1 MMQAQISDQ
10 ARLAAHAVNKAGR
23 SAVRLALRSPFSRW
37 MAGVPTAYHL
47 LILPQDLRTGDPSF
61 AVELYD
67 GYFGLAGAAAPIGS
81 ESPFHVRP
89 PSVPWQ
95 RDLYA
100 FVWLRHLH
108 AADDQIARERA
119 RKLTSDWIAFAS
131 GAPALAR
138 ARDITARRVI
148 ALLSH
153 ASFLLDGADPAFYD
167 SVMRMLSRNLHD
179 LSVVYND
186 GPGVGKLR
194 ALAAILL
201 AGLCIAEQE
210 TYLSSYLAAFTSE
223 LEKQVLED
231 GGHTSRDPSDL
242 IELLLELL
250 PLKQCFVARQI
261 EPPLALYT
269 AINRMNAML
278 RFLRLG
284 DGSLAHFN
292 GMGPTLL
299 DQVSTVLA
307 YDDTGGMLSGVI
319 APQSGYARLAAGE
332 VVVIA
337 DAGGPPQ
344 MHLSARAHAGCG
356 SFEMSVGYEPL
367 ITNCGAPL
375 DETGDWYVVS
385 RSTAAHSTLTVDDLS
400 SARLIKSQ
408 ERVAGRELFWLAGP
422 RSVHHD
428 VADSGTALSVRI
440 GHDGYRERF
449 GLLHRRRLT
458 LRKSGLEFEG
468 YDQLSAVGDNAID
481 AKARF
486 AIRFHLHPRVAAQ
499 LSRNTNAVTLTTS
512 GGQVWRFLAEGAE
525 LDIEESIFFADPICL
540 RRSLQIVLKGPCTK
554 ATSVQWKFEKLAQQP
569 RPMIGGDQARRF
581 SRS

>member
-1 MMQAQISDQ
+1 M
-10 ARLAAHAVNKAGR
+10 
-23 SAVRLALRSPFSRW
+23 
-37 MAGVPTAYHL
+37 
-47 LILPQDLRTGDPSF
+47 
-61 AVELYD
+61 
-67 GYFGLAGAAAPIGS
+67 
-81 ESPFHVRP
+81 
-89 PSVPWQ
+89 
-95 RDLYA
+95 
-100 FVWLRHLH
+100 
-108 AADDQIARERA
+108 
-119 RKLTSDWIAFAS
+119 
-131 GAPALAR
+131 
-138 ARDITARRVI
+138 
-148 ALLSH
+148 
-153 ASFLLDGADPAFYD
+153 
-167 SVMRMLSRNLHD
+167 
-179 LSVVYND
+179 
-186 GPGVGKLR
+186 
-194 ALAAILL
+194 
-201 AGLCIAEQE
+201 
-210 TYLSSYLAAFTSE
+210 AAFTAE

-261 EPPLALYT
+261 DPPSALYT
-269 AINRMNAML
+269 AISRMNAML
-278 RFLRLG
+278 RFMRLG

-332 VVVIA
+332 VVIIA

-344 MHLSARAHAGCG
+344 RHLSSRAHAGCG

-375 DETGDWYVVS
+375 DEAGDWYVVS

-408 ERVAGRELFWLAGP
+408 ERIAGRELFWLAGP

-428 VADSGTALSVRI
+428 VADSDTALSVRI
-440 GHDGYRERF
+440 GHDGYREKF

-468 YDQLSAVGDNAID
+468 FDQLSAVGDNAID
-481 AKARF
+481 PKARF

-499 LSRNTNAVTLTTS
+499 LSRNTNAVTLTTN
-512 GGQVWRFLAEGAE
+512 GGQVWRFLAEGGE
-525 LDIEESIFFADPICL
+525 LDVEESIFFADPICL
-540 RRSLQIVLKGPCTK
+540 RRSLQIVLKGPCTR
-554 ATSVQWKFEKLAQQP
+554 ATSIQWKFEKVAQQP
-569 RPMIGGDQARRF
+569 RPVIGGDQVRRF

>member
-1 MMQAQISDQ
+1 MMQGQISDQ
-10 ARLAAHAVNKAGR
+10 ARLAALAFNNAGR
-23 SAVRLALRSPFSRW
+23 SALRLALRSPFSRW

-81 ESPFHVRP
+81 ESPFHVLA

-95 RDLYA
+95 KDLYA
-100 FVWLRHLH
+100 FAWLRHLH
-108 AADDQIARERA
+108 AADDQIAREKA
-119 RKLTSDWIAFAS
+119 RKLTSEWIAFVS

-138 ARDITARRVI
+138 DRDITARRVI
-148 ALLSH
+148 AVLSH
-153 ASFLLDGADPAFYD
+153 ASFLLDGADPAFYN
-167 SVMRMLSRNLHD
+167 SVMRMLSRDLHNLT
-179 LSVVYND
+179 VIYND
-186 GPGVGKLR
+186 GPGVPKLR
-194 ALAAILL
+194 AFTAILL

-210 TYLSSYLAAFTSE
+210 TYLSSYLSAFSAE
-223 LEKQVLED
+223 LEKQILED
-231 GGHTSRDPSDL
+231 GGPASRDPSDL

-261 EPPLALYT
+261 DPPPALYA

-332 VVVIA
+332 VVVITDVA
-337 DAGGPPQ
+337 GPPP
-344 MHLSARAHAGCG
+344 MHLSSRAHAGCS
-356 SFEMSVGYEPL
+356 SFEMSVGLEPL

-400 SARLIKSQ
+400 SARLIKAQ
-408 ERVAGRELFWLAGP
+408 ERIAGREMFWLAGP

-428 VADSGTALSVRI
+428 VADSDTAISVRI
-440 GHDGYRERF
+440 GHDGYREQF

-468 YDQLSAVGDNAID
+468 FDQLSAVGDNPVD
-481 AKARF
+481 SKARI

-499 LSRNTNAVTLTTS
+499 LSRNTNAVTLTTP

-525 LDIEESIFFADPICL
+525 LDVEESIFFADPICL

-554 ATSVQWKFEKLAQQP
+554 ATLVQWKFEKVAQQP
-569 RPMIGGDQARRF
+569 RPVIGGDQVRRF

>member
-1 MMQAQISDQ
+1 MQGPISDQ

-23 SAVRLALRSPFSRW
+23 SALRFALRSPFSRW
-37 MAGVPTAYHL
+37 MAGAPAAYHL

-81 ESPFHVRP
+81 ESPFQVTP

-100 FVWLRHLH
+100 FSWLRHLH
-108 AADDQIARERA
+108 AADDQIAREKA
-119 RKLTSDWIAFAS
+119 RKLVSEWMACAS

-138 ARDITARRVI
+138 DRDITARRAI
-148 ALLSH
+148 AMLSH
-153 ASFLLDGADPAFYD
+153 ASFLLEGAEPAFYD
-167 SVMRMLSRNLHD
+167 SVMRMLSRD
-179 LSVVYND
+179 LYDLTVIYNE
-186 GPGVGKLR
+186 GPGVAKLR
-194 ALAAILL
+194 ALTAILL

-210 TYLSSYLAAFTSE
+210 TYLSSYLTAFSAE
-223 LEKQVLED
+223 LDKQILED
-231 GGHTSRDPSDL
+231 GGHASRDPSDL
-242 IELLLELL
+242 IELLLDLL

-261 EPPLALYT
+261 DPPPALYS

-284 DGSLAHFN
+284 DGSLARFN

-307 YDDTGGMLSGVI
+307 HDDSGGMLSGVI
-319 APQSGYARLAAGE
+319 APQSHYARLAVGE

-337 DAGGPPQ
+337 DAGGPPPL
-344 MHLSARAHAGCG
+344 HLSTRAHAGCG
-356 SFEMSVGYEPL
+356 SFEMSVGHEPL
-367 ITNCGAPL
+367 IVNCGAPV
-375 DETGDWYVVS
+375 DRTGDWSVVS

-400 SARLIKSQ
+400 SARLVKAQ
-408 ERVAGRELFWLAGP
+408 ERIAGREVYRLAGP
-422 RSVHHD
+422 KSVHHD
-428 VADSGTALSVRI
+428 VADADAAISVRI

-449 GLLHRRRLT
+449 NLLHRRRLT
-458 LRKSGLEFEG
+458 LRKSGVEFEG
-468 YDQLSAVGDNAID
+468 YDQLSVIGDAAIH

-486 AIRFHLHPRVAAQ
+486 TIRFHLHPRVAAQ

-512 GGQVWRFLAEGAE
+512 GGEVWRFLAEGAD
-525 LDIEESIFFADPICL
+525 LDMEESIFFADPICL

-554 ATSVQWKFEKLAQQP
+554 STAVQWKFEKIVQQP
-569 RPMIGGDQARRF
+569 RPVIGGELRRF